1 MIIYRWEAVWIL
13 SSCFYCIIILSYV
26 KMFSCKL
33 VNLVNFETRGIGHG
47 TGIF

>member
-1 MIIYRWEAVWIL
+1 MIIYRQEAVWIL
-13 SSCFYCIIILSYV
+13 SSCFYCIIVCSYV

-33 VNLVNFETRGIGHG
+33 VNLEIRGIGHG